1 MSSLSVN
8 QILNFLLLT
17 WESNCDM
24 NNEAFDYQ
32 TKGATGQLHRQDSQ
46 CKRRWGSAGKNDHAL
61 EATLTSLTIFNT
73 NFFNTVSKPI
83 MSHMS
88 QLRCIRRFYSKKKK
102 KKEAKLYKNT
112 ANQKIKKLYYI
123 SQLLVA
129 DINKILSFIIL
140 ISEPFNN
147 D

>member
-1 MSSLSVN
+1 
-8 QILNFLLLT
+8 
-17 WESNCDM
+17 
-24 NNEAFDYQ
+24 
-32 TKGATGQLHRQDSQ
+32 
-46 CKRRWGSAGKNDHAL
+46 
-61 EATLTSLTIFNT
+61 
-73 NFFNTVSKPI
+73 
-83 MSHMS
+83 MS
-88 QLRCIRRFYSKKKK
+88 QLRWIRRFYSKKKLKKK

-140 ISEPFNN
+140 IREPFNN